1 MHSFTGLDITFSRD
15 EVTFQKG
22 LSVRLSVTSFVFAAL
37 FCLLTMSDWL
47 RLISIKT
54 CLSVDPGPSPY
65 VMMMCPSVGRS
76 FISINAHLFSVSTMC
91 PRAIMRF
98 GKSSVTN

>member
-1 MHSFTGLDITFSRD
+1 MHSSTGLDITFSRD
-15 EVTFQKG
+15 EVTLQKG

-54 CLSVDPGPSPY
+54 CLSFDPGPSPY
-65 VMMMCPSVGRS
+65 VMMMCPPVGRS